1 MPAPQ
6 AFQSTEVTS
15 SEPIGQRLC
24 FGTVVFELRTK
35 NGLSQRALAGLTGM
49 QPSAISD
56 FENLRRP
63 PPQGEQLA
71 ALSRALASGVQ
82 QRSLLHDLAI
92 AERRATSGLR
102 ISRHTPRRVAVLL
115 REIAMRGE
123 ELTDRHIAALRAQLK
138 EVPAMQ

>member
-1 MPAPQ
+1 MHAPRTL
-6 AFQSTEVTS
+6 QSIEVTS
-15 SEPIGQRLC
+15 SKPIGQLPC
-24 FGTVVFELRTK
+24 FGTVVFELRAK
-35 NGLSQRALAGLTGM
+35 SGLSQRALARLTGM

-63 PPQGEQLA
+63 PPQGEHLA
-71 ALSRALASGVQ
+71 ALSRVLATDVQ
-82 QRSLLHDLAI
+82 QRSLLRDLAQ

-123 ELTDRHIAALRAQLK
+123 ALSDRHIAALRAQLE
-138 EVPAMQ
+138 EVTAMQ